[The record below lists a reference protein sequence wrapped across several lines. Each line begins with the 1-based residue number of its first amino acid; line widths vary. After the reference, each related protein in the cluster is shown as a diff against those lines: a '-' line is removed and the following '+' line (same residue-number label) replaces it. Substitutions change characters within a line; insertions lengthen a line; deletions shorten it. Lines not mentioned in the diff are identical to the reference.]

1 MRDLKNISLFVLAL
15 IFSFALMFAFIE
27 LPVLVDSF
35 LQKEVGFPGFDQG
48 ISGFDTYKSEL
59 FIDALYLRWIGY
71 ASLFLIAALI
81 VIGFATK
88 KSGWA
93 WAGAF
98 ALFLPVFGQ
107 FALSM
112 FFLAGLGILRVGWLP
127 FMDISFNI
135 LQLGNIIYLPYEF
148 LMWLAGLFNWN
159 AHLSISYFFMSA
171 GTLLF
176 VWGVLVWLQTRF
188 GGKGVASSA
197 VYKFS
202 RHPQYAGWLLWSYG
216 LMLFSSNINIMK
228 KTWSISPS
236 LPWLLAAMV
245 VIGICLIEEIK
256 MKEDNGEGYENYR
269 RKTPFLIPLP
279 KWFKTIIKIPVKLL
293 IKKESPSTKSEAAI
307 VTSFYTVI
315 LIFLSLFWVDFETTK
330 PQQELITISNPQRQ
344 IDSLIKEIKI
354 TPRRYIHKH
363 FNGLKSLGDVS
374 IPSLISLL
382 SDPNPVIREFSADAL
397 GDMKADT
404 AAGYI
409 IQLLNDD
416 NARVRNSAIYSL
428 GKMKT
433 EKAIEP
439 LIGKLNES
447 PGPGMR
453 SFIYQALGG
462 IGSKRAITV
471 LLIGAN
477 DSVWFVKN
485 SAINA
490 LCEIDIDKASEI
502 IKKSFTDKNPLIRR
516 NSVYLII
523 KHKIKSLKQ
532 EVSKLQNDEDFET
545 RFYSKIIL
553 GGEL

>member
-1 MRDLKNISLFVLAL
+1 MRDLNNISLFVLAL

-35 LQKEVGFPGFDQG
+35 LQKEIGFPGFDQG
-48 ISGFDTYKSEL
+48 ISEFDAYKSEL
-59 FIDALYLRWIGY
+59 FIDTLYLRWIGY
-71 ASLFLIAALI
+71 ASLLLIAGLI

-112 FFLAGLGILRVGWLP
+112 FFLAGLGFLRVGWLP
-127 FMDISFNI
+127 FMDISFNV
-135 LQLGNIIYLPYEF
+135 LQLGNIIYLPYEL
-148 LMWLAGLFNWN
+148 LMWLAGLINWN
-159 AHLSISYFFMSA
+159 AHSFISYFFMSA
-171 GTLLF
+171 GAFLF

-202 RHPQYAGWLLWSYG
+202 RHPQYAGWLIWSYG
-216 LMLFSSNINIMK
+216 LMLFSSDINIMK
-228 KTWSISPS
+228 KTWSVSPS

-245 VIGICLIEEIK
+245 IIGICLLEEIK
-256 MKEDNGEGYENYR
+256 MKEENGERYENYR
-269 RKTPFLIPLP
+269 KKTPFLIPLP
-279 KWFKTIIKIPVKLL
+279 KQLNTIITVPVKLL
-293 IKKESPSTKSEAAI
+293 IKKDSPSTKLEAVSVI
-307 VTSFYTVI
+307 SFYTVI
-315 LIFLSLFWVDFETTK
+315 LILLSLFWVDFGTTK
-330 PQQELITISNPQRQ
+330 PKQKLITSFNPQQQ

-354 TPRRYIHKH
+354 TQRRYQHKH
-363 FNGLKSLGDVS
+363 FNGLKSFGDVS
-374 IPSLISLL
+374 IPYLIRLL
-382 SDPNPVIREFSADAL
+382 SDPNPVIREFSVDAL

-409 IQLLNDD
+409 MQLLNDD

-428 GKMKT
+428 GKMKS
-433 EKAIEP
+433 EKALEP
-439 LIGKLNES
+439 LIEKLKES

-462 IGSKRAITV
+462 IGSEKAV
-471 LLIGAN
+471 NALLTGTN

-490 LCEIDIDKASEI
+490 LCETDIDKAREI
-502 IKKSFTDKNPLIRR
+502 IKKSFNDENPLIRR
-516 NSVYLII
+516 NSVYLIL

-532 EVSKLQNDEDFET
+532 DVSMLQNDEDFET

-553 GGEL
+553 RGEL